1 MRAARTAALMLAL
14 PLAALAATSA
24 AARPAGFGCLWPIN
38 NLAEN
43 PAHSYY
49 HYADEE
55 HVFDLTVHLNAP
67 SNGDGISV
75 GPTKPGICKIVL
87 PLGQDLRQKIYWREV
102 RGDGGREVFRSLDI
116 REAGEGGTFVDWLVL
131 RPRNTTVTG
140 VTTIEFHVYSGHSEN
155 GAD

>member
-1 MRAARTAALMLAL
+1 L
-14 PLAALAATSA
+14 PVVALAATPA
-24 AARPAGFGCLWPIN
+24 AAHPAGFGCLWPIN
-38 NLAEN
+38 NLPEN
-43 PAHSYY
+43 PALSRY

-75 GPTKPGICKIVL
+75 GPKRPGVCKIVL
-87 PLGQDLRQKIYWREV
+87 PLGENLRQKIYWREV
-102 RGDGGREVFRSLDI
+102 RRDSGHAAFRNLDI
-116 REAGEGGTFVDWLVL
+116 REAGTGGSFVDWLVL

-155 GAD
+155 AAD